1 MTDIDEIEKL
11 FEKHEKEN
19 KNFERIENPPSNHPD
34 LCAFLLLD
42 KLFPAKQGK
51 IISSNDNYGICLS
64 FSPEEI
70 TTISEEDVVYLN
82 RCGVFLN
89 SEQCLYCFVG

>member
-1 MTDIDEIEKL
+1 MVDTDEV
-11 FEKHEKEN
+11 EKHDNEHLR
-19 KNFERIENPPSNHPD
+19 FELIENPPSNHPD

-51 IISSNDNYGICLS
+51 IISSADSYGIYLS

-70 TTISEEDVVYLN
+70 ATISEEDIIYLS